1 VRGITVI
8 KHYDDRRRQT
18 FDYADIGSDSIGEL
32 LRRGSDLIFIIN
44 YYAAL
49 LSGMRSSFEL
59 QKEARPGWEI

>member
-32 LRRGSDLIFIIN
+32 LRRGSDLILN
-44 YYAAL
+44 
-49 LSGMRSSFEL
+49 
-59 QKEARPGWEI
+59 